1 VNFIKQKKKK
11 NFHYLTAKTHSLQRS
26 TSKYRNKANMNS
38 NPNVTDHPLL
48 DDDSLTNAVLGEA
61 EIGGNN
67 LANMTANVTNEPLP
81 DHDSLANAVGEAG
94 TRRYPR
100 RNQGHQGILDS
111 LAPSNVFAFYYLV
124 PGVTICIVTGTTHF
138 YSLCSTKVA
147 TKVYGLADDHQAQ
160 ALIMESSYGLM

>member
-1 VNFIKQKKKK
+1 M
-11 NFHYLTAKTHSLQRS
+11 QRS

-48 DDDSLTNAVLGEA
+48 DDDSLTNAVLLGEA

-100 RNQGHQGILDS
+100 RNQGHQGILARFPCTKQS
-111 LAPSNVFAFYYLV
+111 LCILLPGTWSNDLHSNRYNTFLV
-124 PGVTICIVTGTTHF
+124 PLF
-138 YSLCSTKVA
+138 N
-147 TKVYGLADDHQAQ
+147 
-160 ALIMESSYGLM
+160 